1 MGVHLTFLR
10 PDGND
15 KAGGVEDAK
24 LTGCKGSTGSP
35 ICLAPPNDLLGFSV
49 TEGIEDAL
57 PIHEA
62 TGLGSGPGRPVR
74 QDACRPWPP
83 TSPTISTLRPWSSTR
98 IRMGAAPPP
107 TEASRR
113 DAGLEHGTRGSRNR
127 RQLDPPHLAST
138 VGDPDLH
145 LDLYGPA

>member
-24 LTGCKGSTGSP
+24 LTVCKGSTGSP

-49 TEGIEDAL
+49 TEGIEDACRSTR
-57 PIHEA
+57 PPGS
-62 TGLGSGPGRPVR
+62 GLGLGGRYGR
-74 QDACRPWPP
+74 THAGPWPP